1 MEFIEKLLNE
11 FTAHDLCGE
20 YKNMVLE
27 AGNHKRK
34 LIDIATDS
42 NGCEYIS
49 ENAVLLSNIMPL
61 NELSDMFEP
70 YSNGHYISHHRNN
83 KGNGYDSMLICDLVG
98 SIEVKTTL
106 CMVLFSDVIV
116 TVPKNE
122 FVTIYA
128 SLNSNLKIEAKENA
142 IVNVNL
148 YDNSVCE
155 SIGCGKVNIQINKQ
169 ER

>member
-1 MEFIEKLLNE
+1 MEFIERLLNE
-11 FTAHDLCGE
+11 FSSHDLCGE
-20 YKNMVLE
+20 YKDMVLD

-49 ENAVLLSNIMPL
+49 EHSVLLSNIMPL
-61 NELSDMFEP
+61 NELSSMFEP
-70 YSNGHYISHHRNN
+70 YANGRYISKHRNS

-106 CMVLFSDVIV
+106 CLVLFSDVTII
-116 TVPKNE
+116 VPKNE

-128 SLNSNLKIEAKENA
+128 SLNSNLKIDAGKNA

-148 YDNSVCE
+148 YDNSTCIFDSDGVK
-155 SIGCGKVNIQINKQ
+155 INLQQNKQ
-169 ER
+169 